1 MYHIGY
7 ISAFLTTRE
16 MDKDMIDQPFP
27 NDAPQPPTPSWT
39 PEKQR
44 EFLEALARCGSVKA
58 SAAYVGMSRE
68 GAYRLRR
75 RQEGR
80 AFDRAWDAAL
90 IHARDLYAE
99 TLLETGLHGWTE
111 TVWYHGEEVGERTR
125 FSAGLLLA
133 ALARLDAKADGLDL
147 AGEPA
152 REAAADFDAMIE
164 AIGEGDD
171 CSAMLEAQDRAAQTR
186 RAPPRNPY
194 MAGSSDDELLN
205 RLEMFQERER
215 IAAMAPEDVDTS
227 DLDPYEADDW
237 DDLQWARAERSG
249 MMDQPGFWEKANPDG
264 CEDDDRDDDDCN
276 DGSDDWNGPGEDGP
290 SFH

>member
-1 MYHIGY
+1 MN
-7 ISAFLTTRE
+7 
-16 MDKDMIDQPFP
+16 DQPHP
-27 NDAPQPPTPSWT
+27 NDLETSHQPSWT
-39 PEKQR
+39 PQKQR

-125 FSAGLLLA
+125 FSPGLLLA
-133 ALARLDAKADGLDL
+133 ALARLDAKAEGIDM
-147 AGEPA
+147 AGDAA
-152 REAAADFDAMIE
+152 REAAADFDTMVE

-171 CSAMLEAQDRAAQTR
+171 CTAMLARQDEAARAR
-186 RAPPRNPY
+186 RTIDPR
-194 MAGSSDDELLN
+194 GSRSESSDEELLA
-205 RLEMFQERER
+205 RFEMCQERKR
-215 IAAMAPEDVDTS
+215 IARTPPEDIDTS
-227 DLDPYEADDW
+227 DLDPYEAEDW

-249 MMDQPGFWEKANPDG
+249 MMDEPDFWAKVDPEG
-264 CEDDDRDDDDCN
+264 IYDDDDD
-276 DGSDDWNGPGEDGP
+276 DGDEDRWDRPDPKAGP
-290 SFH
+290 FH

>member
-1 MYHIGY
+1 MHI
-7 ISAFLTTRE
+7 
-16 MDKDMIDQPFP
+16 DPFDDLP
-27 NDAPQPPTPSWT
+27 PSPQPSWT

-125 FSAGLLLA
+125 FSPGLLLA
-133 ALARLDAKADGLDL
+133 ALARLDAKAEGIDM
-147 AGEPA
+147 AGEAA
-152 REAAADFDAMIE
+152 REAAADFDAMVE

-171 CSAMLEAQDRAAQTR
+171 CDEMLARQDETARARRTFVSGRSRSGPSDEELFARLELCQERDRIAQT
-186 RAPPRNPY
+186 P
-194 MAGSSDDELLN
+194 
-205 RLEMFQERER
+205 
-215 IAAMAPEDVDTS
+215 PEDIDTS
-227 DLDPYEADDW
+227 DLDPCKAEEW

-249 MMDQPGFWEKANPDG
+249 MMDEPDFWEKVAPEGLDDDG
-264 CEDDDRDDDDCN
+264 DEDDDDS
-276 DGSDDWNGPGEDGP
+276 GDWPDP
-290 SFH
+290 DSRPFH

>member
-1 MYHIGY
+1 MRRSYFTIRKNDVMH
-7 ISAFLTTRE
+7 T
-16 MDKDMIDQPFP
+16 DPFDDLP
-27 NDAPQPPTPSWT
+27 PSPQPSWT
-39 PEKQR
+39 AEKQR

-125 FSAGLLLA
+125 FSPGLLLA
-133 ALARLDAKADGLDL
+133 ALARLDAKAEGIDM
-147 AGEPA
+147 AGEAA
-152 REAAADFDAMIE
+152 REAAADFDAMVE

-171 CSAMLEAQDRAAQTR
+171 CAEMLARQDETARAR
-186 RAPPRNPY
+186 RTFVSGRSRSGP
-194 MAGSSDDELLN
+194 SDEELLA
-205 RLEMFQERER
+205 RLEMCQERER
-215 IAAMAPEDVDTS
+215 IERTPPEDIDTS
-227 DLDPYEADDW
+227 DLDPCKAEEW

-249 MMDQPGFWEKANPDG
+249 MMDEPDFWEKVAPEGLDDDG
-264 CEDDDRDDDDCN
+264 DEDDARDWPDPD
-276 DGSDDWNGPGEDGP
+276 SRP
-290 SFH
+290 FH

>member
-1 MYHIGY
+1 M
-7 ISAFLTTRE
+7 T
-16 MDKDMIDQPFP
+16 DQPP
-27 NDAPQPPTPSWT
+27 ANDAPHHPSPRWT

-44 EFLEALARCGSVKA
+44 TFLEALARCGSVKA

-68 GAYRLRR
+68 SAYRLRR

-99 TLLETGLHGWTE
+99 TLLETGLNGWTE

-125 FSAGLLLA
+125 FSPGLLLA

-147 AGEPA
+147 AGEPV
-152 REAAADFDAMIE
+152 REAAADFDAMVE
-164 AIGEGDD
+164 AIGAGDD
-171 CSAMLEAQDRAAQTR
+171 CSAMLEAQDRTAQTR
-186 RAPPRNPY
+186 RAPPQNPCKS
-194 MAGSSDDELLN
+194 GLSDDELLN

-264 CEDDDRDDDDCN
+264 YNDDDPD
-276 DGSDDWNGPGEDGP
+276 DGSDDWNGPGEEGP

>member
-1 MYHIGY
+1 MN
-7 ISAFLTTRE
+7 
-16 MDKDMIDQPFP
+16 MDNQSFP
-27 NDAPQPPTPSWT
+27 TDYPANPTPSWT

-99 TLLETGLHGWTE
+99 TLLETGLNGWTE

-125 FSAGLLLA
+125 FSPGLLLA

-147 AGEPA
+147 AGEPV
-152 REAAADFDAMIE
+152 REAAADIDAMVE
-164 AIGEGDD
+164 ASGEGDD
-171 CSAMLEAQDRAAQTR
+171 CSDMLAAQDRAAQTR
-186 RAPPRNPY
+186 RSPPPNPY
-194 MAGSSDDELLN
+194 MAGLSDEELLA

-215 IAAMAPEDVDTS
+215 IATMAPEDVDTS

-249 MMDQPGFWEKANPDG
+249 MMDEPGFWEKANPEG
-264 CEDDDRDDDDCN
+264 YDDDNDDDWDV
-276 DGSDDWNGPGEDGP
+276 PGENAPDKPDP

>member
-1 MYHIGY
+1 MN
-7 ISAFLTTRE
+7 
-16 MDKDMIDQPFP
+16 DQSFP
-27 NDAPQPPTPSWT
+27 NDLPPAPQPSWT

-90 IHARDLYAE
+90 IHARDLFAE
-99 TLLETGLHGWTE
+99 TLLDKGLCGWDE

-125 FSAGLLLA
+125 FSPGLLLA
-133 ALARLDAKADGLDL
+133 ALARLDAKADGIDM
-147 AGEPA
+147 AGDPA
-152 REAAADFDAMIE
+152 REAAADFDAMVE

-171 CSAMLEAQDRAAQTR
+171 CAAMLARQDEAARVR
-186 RAPPRNPY
+186 RTFDSR
-194 MAGSSDDELLN
+194 GSRPEPSDEALLA
-205 RLEMFQERER
+205 RLEMCQERDR
-215 IAAMAPEDVDTS
+215 IARTPPEDIDTS
-227 DLDPYEADDW
+227 DLDPYEAENW

-249 MMDQPGFWEKANPDG
+249 MLDGPDFWAKADPEGLDDDGDVDEIRRDQPDPDS
-264 CEDDDRDDDDCN
+264 R
-276 DGSDDWNGPGEDGP
+276 

>member
-1 MYHIGY
+1 MN
-7 ISAFLTTRE
+7 
-16 MDKDMIDQPFP
+16 DQPCT
-27 NDAPQPPTPSWT
+27 NDIPASPQPSWT

-58 SAAYVGMSRE
+58 AAAYVGMSRE

-80 AFDRAWDAAL
+80 AFDRAWEAAL

-125 FSAGLLLA
+125 FSPGLLLA
-133 ALARLDAKADGLDL
+133 ALARLDARAEGIDM
-147 AGEPA
+147 AGAPA
-152 REAAADFDAMIE
+152 REAAADFDAMVE

-171 CSAMLEAQDRAAQTR
+171 CAAMLARQDEAARARHTFDSR
-186 RAPPRNPY
+186 
-194 MAGSSDDELLN
+194 GSRPGPSDEELFA
-205 RLEMFQERER
+205 RLELCQERDR
-215 IAAMAPEDVDTS
+215 IARTPPEDIDTS
-227 DLDPYEADDW
+227 DLDPYDAENW

-249 MMDQPGFWEKANPDG
+249 MMDEPEFWEKVDPEGYD
-264 CEDDDRDDDDCN
+264 EDDE
-276 DGSDDWNGPGEDGP
+276 GEDRRDQP
-290 SFH
+290 DPDARSFH

>member
-1 MYHIGY
+1 
-7 ISAFLTTRE
+7 
-16 MDKDMIDQPFP
+16 MIDQPHATDVP
-27 NDAPQPPTPSWT
+27 HQPAPRWT

-44 EFLEALARCGSVKA
+44 EFLEALARCGSVKS
-58 SAAYVGMSRE
+58 SAAFVGMSRE
-68 GAYRLRR
+68 SAYRLRR

-99 TLLETGLHGWTE
+99 TLLETGLNGWTE

-125 FSAGLLLA
+125 FSPGLLLA

-147 AGEPA
+147 AGEPV
-152 REAAADFDAMIE
+152 REAAADFDTMVE

-171 CSAMLEAQDRAAQTR
+171 CAAMLEAQDRAAQAR
-186 RAPPRNPY
+186 RAPPPNPY
-194 MAGSSDDELLN
+194 RTEASDEELLE
-205 RLEMFQERER
+205 RLEMFHEREL

-249 MMDQPGFWEKANPDG
+249 MMDQPGFWEKANPEG
-264 CEDDDRDDDDCN
+264 YDDDDHF
-276 DGSDDWNGPGEDGP
+276 DGSDDWGGPDKKGP

>member
-1 MYHIGY
+1 
-7 ISAFLTTRE
+7 
-16 MDKDMIDQPFP
+16 MDNQTFP
-27 NDAPQPPTPSWT
+27 ADHPQNPAPSWT

-44 EFLEALARCGSVKA
+44 EFLEALARCGSVKS

-68 GAYRLRR
+68 GAYRFRR
-75 RQEGR
+75 RLENR

-125 FSAGLLLA
+125 FSPGLLLA
-133 ALARLDAKADGLDL
+133 ALARLDAKADGMDL
-147 AGEPA
+147 AGEA
-152 REAAADFDAMIE
+152 VREAAADFDEMVE

-171 CSAMLEAQDRAAQTR
+171 CAAMLKAQDRAAQTR
-186 RAPPRNPY
+186 RSSPPKY
-194 MAGSSDDELLN
+194 MAEMSDDELFA
-205 RLEMFQERER
+205 RLELCQQRDR

-249 MMDQPGFWEKANPDG
+249 MMDEPDFWQKVNPEG
-264 CEDDDRDDDDCN
+264 YDDDGDDD
-276 DGSDDWNGPGEDGP
+276 WDGP
-290 SFH
+290 AKRGPSLH

>member
-1 MYHIGY
+1 
-7 ISAFLTTRE
+7 
-16 MDKDMIDQPFP
+16 MDNQF
-27 NDAPQPPTPSWT
+27 PPTDHPQNPAPSWT

-125 FSAGLLLA
+125 FSPGLLLA
-133 ALARLDAKADGLDL
+133 ALARLDATAEGIDI
-147 AGEPA
+147 AGAPA
-152 REAAADFDAMIE
+152 REAAADFDAMVE

-171 CSAMLEAQDRAAQTR
+171 CAEMLARQNEAARAKHTFGSLGRQSG
-186 RAPPRNPY
+186 PR
-194 MAGSSDDELLN
+194 DEELFA
-205 RLEMFQERER
+205 RLEMCQERER
-215 IAAMAPEDVDTS
+215 IARTSPEDIDTS
-227 DLDPYEADDW
+227 DLDPYEAEDW

-249 MMDQPGFWEKANPDG
+249 MMNEPDFWAKVAPEGIDDDYDDDE
-264 CEDDDRDDDDCN
+264 EDDGRRDRPDP
-276 DGSDDWNGPGEDGP
+276 GAGP
-290 SFH
+290 FH

>member
-1 MYHIGY
+1 
-7 ISAFLTTRE
+7 
-16 MDKDMIDQPFP
+16 MDNQSFP
-27 NDAPQPPTPSWT
+27 TDYPSNPAPSWT

-75 RQEGR
+75 RMENR

-125 FSAGLLLA
+125 FSPGLLLA
-133 ALARLDAKADGLDL
+133 ALARLDAKAEGIDM
-147 AGEPA
+147 AGEAA
-152 REAAADFDAMIE
+152 REAAADFDAMVE

-171 CSAMLEAQDRAAQTR
+171 CAAMLAQQDEAARAR
-186 RAPPRNPY
+186 RTF
-194 MAGSSDDELLN
+194 GSGGSRSGPSDEELLA
-205 RLEMFQERER
+205 RLEMCQERDR
-215 IAAMAPEDVDTS
+215 IARTPPEDIDTS
-227 DLDPYEADDW
+227 DLDPYEAEDW

-249 MMDQPGFWEKANPDG
+249 MMDEPDFWQKANPEGYDDG
-264 CEDDDRDDDDCN
+264 DD
-276 DGSDDWNGPGEDGP
+276 GFDDWEGPDKPGR

>member
-1 MYHIGY
+1 M
-7 ISAFLTTRE
+7 T
-16 MDKDMIDQPFP
+16 DQPP
-27 NDAPQPPTPSWT
+27 ATDAPHHPSPRWT

-44 EFLEALARCGSVKA
+44 TFLEALARCGSVKA

-68 GAYRLRR
+68 SAYRLRR
-75 RQEGR
+75 RQVGR

-99 TLLETGLHGWTE
+99 TLLETGLNGWTE

-125 FSAGLLLA
+125 FSPGLLLA

-147 AGEPA
+147 AGEPM
-152 REAAADFDAMIE
+152 REAAADFDAMVE

-186 RAPPRNPY
+186 RAPPPKPCKS
-194 MAGSSDDELLN
+194 GLSDDELLN

-264 CEDDDRDDDDCN
+264 YNDDDRDD
-276 DGSDDWNGPGEDGP
+276 GADDWNGPGEDGP